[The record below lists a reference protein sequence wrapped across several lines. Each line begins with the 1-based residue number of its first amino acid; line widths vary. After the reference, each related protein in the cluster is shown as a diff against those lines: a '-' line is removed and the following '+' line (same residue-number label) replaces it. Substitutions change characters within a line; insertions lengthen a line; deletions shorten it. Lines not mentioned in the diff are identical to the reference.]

1 MELLKTVGGDELKSS
16 PQKKPKHQLLF
27 AFWAKDWSPA
37 KSSRMTKNDID
48 KYFLISQVYEKKTI
62 PSSKKTDYI
71 LLTIEENSTAIKSLE
86 IGKIGGIIHL
96 ANNQIF
102 NKKAPVE

>member
-48 KYFLISQVYEKKTI
+48 KYFLISQVY
-62 PSSKKTDYI
+62 
-71 LLTIEENSTAIKSLE
+71 
-86 IGKIGGIIHL
+86 
-96 ANNQIF
+96 
-102 NKKAPVE
+102 